1 MMQPI
6 SLKPPM
12 MRPSQ
17 SKEHAERIEKK
28 AMFEAYDAVDAEVQ
42 EAKRIY
48 EAALARRSA
57 QVEQICDAFGK
68 GPFNFR
74 GGVTIVERGTTFFFR
89 GINKKA
95 LEDV

>member
-1 MMQPI
+1 MHPI
-6 SLKPPM
+6 SLKPPLV
-12 MRPSQ
+12 RPNQ
-17 SKEHAERIEKK
+17 SREEAERSEKK

-48 EAALARRSA
+48 EAALARRSS
-57 QVEQICDAFGK
+57 QVEKITDKFGK

-74 GGVTIVERGTTFFFR
+74 GGVTVVERGTTFFFR